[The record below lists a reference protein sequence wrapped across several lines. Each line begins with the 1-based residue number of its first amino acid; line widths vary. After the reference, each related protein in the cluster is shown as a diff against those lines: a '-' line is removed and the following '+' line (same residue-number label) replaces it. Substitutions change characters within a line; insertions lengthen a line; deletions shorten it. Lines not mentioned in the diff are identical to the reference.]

1 MIKNWTI
8 TTEAVKHG
16 AEGMMLR
23 ERYLLHEGHPNH
35 RSTES
40 IISLFGNAKTSQRI
54 ALIGEQFRLNQH
66 LNHKGGRRLSSYA
79 MEYCL
84 TLPKGHRPT
93 PEQWKSM
100 ISDCCLA
107 ISKLLE
113 LKPEELKQFK
123 SQVRA
128 VLHQQKQSGVKGA
141 GDHVHLILGKVLNG
155 KVLRVLQQKKCTA
168 LLKQAFNATVLK
180 HIGLDHKEYKPYE
193 QDRGRRLETWKYRE
207 QKAAEAKDVQLL
219 IIKLQTQADKW
230 FKAKE
235 ENDYRQQNRQ
245 FNRLIKTFE
254 ELSNAELPNHQK
266 HNILKLKNEIE
277 SRSKRKLTP
286 E

>member
-8 TTEAVKHG
+8 TTEATKHG
-16 AEGMMLR
+16 TDGVMAR
-23 ERYLLHEGHPNH
+23 ERYLLAENHPNH
-35 RSTES
+35 RTTEA
-40 IISLFGNAKTSQRI
+40 IISLFGSARTSQRI
-54 ALIGEQFRLNQH
+54 AMVGEQFRLIQH
-66 LNHKGGRRLSSYA
+66 LNRKGGRRLSSYA

-107 ISKLLE
+107 ISNLLE

-123 SQVRA
+123 SQIRA
-128 VLHQQKQSGVKGA
+128 VLHQQKQSGAKGA
-141 GDHVHLILGKVLNG
+141 GDHVHLILGKVING

-168 LLKQAFNATVLK
+168 LLKQAFNAAVLK
-180 HIGLDHKEYKPYE
+180 HIGLDHKEYKPHE
-193 QDRGRRLETWKYRE
+193 EDRGRRLETWKYRE
-207 QKAAEAKDVQLL
+207 QRAAEAKDVQLL
-219 IIKLQTQADKW
+219 IIKLQAQADKW

-254 ELSNAELPNHQK
+254 ELSLAELPNHQREQVT
-266 HNILKLKNEIE
+266 KLKGELE
-277 SRSKRKLTP
+277 ARSKRKLGHK
-286 E
+286 

>member
-16 AEGMMLR
+16 SDGIMAR
-23 ERYLLHEGHPNH
+23 ERYLLAENHPNH
-35 RSTES
+35 RTTEA
-40 IISLFGNAKTSQRI
+40 IISLFGSAKTSQRI
-54 ALIGEQFRLNQH
+54 ALTGEQFRLNQH
-66 LNHKGGRRLSSYA
+66 LNRKGGRRLSSYA

-84 TLPKGHRPT
+84 TLPKGHRAT

-123 SQVRA
+123 SQIRA
-128 VLHQQKQSGVKGA
+128 VLHQQKQSGVKGT

-168 LLKQAFNATVLK
+168 LLKQAFNAAVLK
-180 HIGLDHKEYKPYE
+180 HTGLDHKQYKAHE
-193 QDRGRRLETWKYRE
+193 INRGKRLEAWKHRE
-207 QKAAEAKDVQLL
+207 QKAADAENTQLL
-219 IIKLQTQADKW
+219 VAKLQIQADKW
-230 FKAKE
+230 FHAKE

-245 FNRLIKTFE
+245 INRLIKTFE
-254 ELSNAELPNHQK
+254 ELSCTELPNHQRE
-266 HNILKLKNEIE
+266 HVTKLRSELEIQ
-277 SRSKRKLTP
+277 SNRKLSF